1 MRVCWLRRPVVR
13 EILQELNQ
21 AVGVRGSAV
30 VTRDG
35 MLVASELTAELDED
49 AVAAMASA
57 LVLNTISALERVGF
71 GGFSLFTIRASS
83 GKMVVVDAEV
93 AFLVVVTDP
102 GVNLDLT
109 MVDIRAASY
118 RLQKRGRLGL

>member
-1 MRVCWLRRPVVR
+1 VR

-21 AVGVRGSAV
+21 SVGVRGSAV

-71 GGFSLFTIRASS
+71 GGFSLVTIRASS
-83 GKMVVVDAEV
+83 GKMVVADADV

>member
-1 MRVCWLRRPVVR
+1 VR

-21 AVGVRGSAV
+21 SVGVRGSAV

-35 MLVASELTAELDED
+35 ILVASELTAELDED

-57 LVLNTISALERVGF
+57 LVLNTISTLGRAGF
-71 GGFSLFTIRASS
+71 GEFSLFTIRASS
-83 GKMVVVDAEV
+83 GKMVMADAEV

-109 MVDIRAASY
+109 MVDISAASY
-118 RLQKRGRLGL
+118 RLNKRGRLGV

>member
-1 MRVCWLRRPVVR
+1 MR
-13 EILQELNQ
+13 EILEELNQ
-21 AVGVRGSAV
+21 SVGVRGTAV

-57 LVLNTISALERVGF
+57 LVLNSLSTLRRAGF
-71 GGFSLFTIRASS
+71 GEFSLFTIQASS
-83 GKMVVVDAEV
+83 GKMVVADAEV

-109 MVDIRAASY
+109 MVDIAAASY
-118 RLQKRGRLGL
+118 RLKKRGRLGL

>member
-1 MRVCWLRRPVVR
+1 MRD
-13 EILQELNQ
+13 ILQELNQ

-35 MLVASELTAELDED
+35 MVAASELTAELDED
-49 AVAAMASA
+49 AVAAMAST
-57 LVLNTISALERVGF
+57 LVLNTINTLARVGF
-71 GGFSLFTIRASS
+71 GEFSLFTIQASS
-83 GKMVVVDAEV
+83 GKMVVADAGV

-109 MVDIRAASY
+109 LVDISAASY
-118 RLQKRGRLGL
+118 RLRKRGQLGV

>member
-1 MRVCWLRRPVVR
+1 MR

-21 AVGVRGSAV
+21 SVGVRGSSV

-35 MLVASELTAELDED
+35 IVVASALTAELDED
-49 AVAAMASA
+49 AVAAMAST
-57 LVLNTISALERVGF
+57 LVLNTISTLERVGF
-71 GGFSLFTIRASS
+71 GGFSLFTIQASS
-83 GKMVVVDAEV
+83 GKMVVADAEV

-109 MVDIRAASY
+109 MVDISAASY
-118 RLQKRGRLGL
+118 RLKKRGRLGL